1 MLFSVLVVGVT
12 RAFLAPG
19 AEAQNQARVGDLVEI
34 VTGLGPT
41 LAEVVTGPDPSGYVV
56 IRVPTGKE
64 MPVNTQKLR
73 LVQRAGTPTRRCRR
87 QSVSWVD
94 GNIREQGRVAK
105 VNGKWCQVTTAN
117 ATTVGWVEC
126 ADLRTSGA
134 ATRSSSPA
142 STAAAASGSAP
153 LPKLLGNWENADGS
167 VTLEFQSAGQCV
179 ISVGPVAGPCSYT
192 PAATGVTV
200 SFEGEQLPLAANSDG
215 SLSSAGDAATT
226 MIRLK
231 LDGSIASRAIF
242 QAAGA
247 MRRALVSVAYHPIVR
262 PSACARA
269 ALTHV
274 HRSPA

>member
-1 MLFSVLVVGVT
+1 MAATHRVLLAVLVAGVT
-12 RAFLAPG
+12 HAVLAPG

-64 MPVNTQKLR
+64 IPVNTQKLR
-73 LVQRAGTPTRRCRR
+73 LVQRSGTPDAAMPVG
-87 QSVSWVD
+87 QPVSWVD
-94 GNIREQGRVAK
+94 GNIREKGSVAK
-105 VNGKWCQVTTAN
+105 VNGKWCQVKTEN

-134 ATRSSSPA
+134 AARSASPA
-142 STAAAASGSAP
+142 SASSAASGSAP

-167 VTLEFQSAGQCV
+167 VKLEFQSAGKCF
-179 ISVGPVAGPCSYT
+179 ISVGPVTGPCSYT

-215 SLSSAGDAATT
+215 SLSSAGDAAAT
-226 MIRLK
+226 MPIRLK
-231 LDGSIASRAIF
+231 
-242 QAAGA
+242 
-247 MRRALVSVAYHPIVR
+247 RR
-262 PSACARA
+262 
-269 ALTHV
+269 
-274 HRSPA
+274 

>member
-1 MLFSVLVVGVT
+1 MAAAHRTLFSVLVVGVT
-12 RAFLAPG
+12 HAGLAPG

-64 MPVNTQKLR
+64 IPVNTQKLR
-73 LVQRAGTPTRRCRR
+73 LVQRAGTPDAAMPVG

-94 GNIREQGRVAK
+94 GNIREQGSVAK
-105 VNGKWCQVTTAN
+105 VNGKWCQVKTAN

-142 STAAAASGSAP
+142 STSAAASGSAP

-167 VTLEFQSAGQCV
+167 VKLEFQSAGKCF
-179 ISVGPVAGPCSYT
+179 ISVGGATGSCSYT

-200 SFEGEQLPLAANSDG
+200 SFEGEQLPLAANADG
-215 SLSSAGDAATT
+215 SLSSAGAAATE
-226 MIRLK
+226 MPIRLK
-231 LDGSIASRAIF
+231 
-242 QAAGA
+242 
-247 MRRALVSVAYHPIVR
+247 RR
-262 PSACARA
+262 
-269 ALTHV
+269 
-274 HRSPA
+274 